1 MKREP
6 ERRKRLETVLRD
18 VYRQAGRQQP
28 TSLKADWQTS
38 VLRQIRSLPEPGD
51 QVPLAWLF
59 QQYLWRLAPAAG
71 VLILIMAIWLAQ
83 GNLSPDA
90 EMAALALNNPANFDL
105 IEVLGL

>member
-1 MKREP
+1 MMQKRQD
-6 ERRKRLETVLRD
+6 RKTVETVLRD

-28 TSLKADWQTS
+28 ASLKADWQTS
-38 VLRQIRSLPEPGD
+38 VLRQIRSLPGHGD

-83 GNLSPDA
+83 GNLSPDV

-105 IEVLGL
+105 VEVLGL